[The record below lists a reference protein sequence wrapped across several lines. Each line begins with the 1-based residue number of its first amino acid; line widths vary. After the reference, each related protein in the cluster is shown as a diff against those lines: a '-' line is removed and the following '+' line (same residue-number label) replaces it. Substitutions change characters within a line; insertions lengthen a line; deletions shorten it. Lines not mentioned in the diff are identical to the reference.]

1 MKKEFH
7 VATDSMV
14 EFADLLAEHDLNN
27 EILGS
32 TENDQVIVSVQFDK
46 NDFEAVE
53 ELEESFESEQE
64 DEE

>member
-7 VATDSMV
+7 VATDSMI

-32 TENDQVIVSVQFDK
+32 TENDEVIVNVQFDK

>member
-1 MKKEFH
+1 MKKEFN
-7 VATDSMV
+7 VPADSMV